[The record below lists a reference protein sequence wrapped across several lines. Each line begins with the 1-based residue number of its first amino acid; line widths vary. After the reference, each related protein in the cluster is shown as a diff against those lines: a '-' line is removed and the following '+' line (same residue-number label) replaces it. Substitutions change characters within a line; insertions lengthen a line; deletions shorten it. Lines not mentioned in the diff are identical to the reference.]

1 MGAIAKLSDKD
12 IADRLRSLPGWSLDS
27 GKLYREFRFPDFV
40 EAFGFMARV
49 AVVAQ
54 QQDHH
59 PEWFNVYNTVRV
71 HLSTHDA
78 GGISER
84 DFRLAAEMN
93 ARFDG
98 SHARQS

>member
-1 MGAIAKLSDKD
+1 MGAIAKLSEKE
-12 IADRLRSLPGWSLDS
+12 IADRLGSVPGWSLDN
-27 GKLYREFRFPDFV
+27 GKLYREFRFSDFV

-49 AVVAQ
+49 AVIAQ

-59 PEWFNVYNTVRV
+59 PEWFNVYSTVRV

-84 DFRLAAEMN
+84 DFRLAKEMS

-98 SHARQS
+98 ARSRA